1 MKDKYTVK
9 EINSAI
15 MFLKTKNI
23 AHIEYIYLHR
33 EFLSAKETERIM
45 YDHATCSHV
54 SVKEV
59 ISSAIESGWECE

>member
-1 MKDKYTVK
+1 
-9 EINSAI
+9 
-15 MFLKTKNI
+15 
-23 AHIEYIYLHR
+23 LHR
-33 EFLSAKETERIM
+33 EFLSAKDTERIM